1 MLRRECWRTL
11 APSCRRQIKD
21 FVIQRDEMMAGYFRT
36 FQIRDIT
43 VLCCAWLVGEN
54 RICVCHF
61 HQHLYFLRQGAHSH
75 QSRVDCSPSR
85 LPVLALALAPPIVWS
100 IESIQEQGF
109 MRVSIITGGGAGIGA
124 AVARR
129 LASPDDCLML
139 HGQGA
144 DAAGLEGLQA
154 VAMDCQQA
162 GAEVS
167 WRTGDLANAGTASEL
182 VAATRTAFGSI
193 DAIVHA
199 AGFADRRDFTQLP
212 RAGLERS
219 FAVMATAFHE
229 LATSALPDLTR
240 GSHGRVVAISS
251 FVAHRY
257 APGATYPAS
266 SAAKAALEALVR
278 CLAIELAS
286 SGATANV
293 VMPGYTRK
301 DKGRMGALDQQ
312 GWQLAA
318 KANPLG
324 RLAEPDQ
331 VAALV
336 AFLLSPE
343 AGHVTGAV
351 LPVDGGLTL
360 M

>member
-1 MLRRECWRTL
+1 L
-11 APSCRRQIKD
+11 
-21 FVIQRDEMMAGYFRT
+21 
-36 FQIRDIT
+36 
-43 VLCCAWLVGEN
+43 
-54 RICVCHF
+54 
-61 HQHLYFLRQGAHSH
+61 
-75 QSRVDCSPSR
+75 
-85 LPVLALALAPPIVWS
+85 LALALAGPIVCA
-100 IESIQEQGF
+100 IKSIQEEES
-109 MRVSIITGGGAGIGA
+109 MRVSIITGGGSGIGA

-129 LASPDDCLML
+129 LAGRDEALML

-144 DAAGLEGLQA
+144 DPAGLERLKA
-154 VAMDCQQA
+154 VAMGCQRA
-162 GAEVS
+162 GANVA
-167 WRTGDLANAGTASEL
+167 WHTGDLANAGTASEL
-182 VAATRTAFGSI
+182 VRATRDAFGSV

-212 RAGLERS
+212 RAGLERA

-229 LATSALPDLTR
+229 LAASALPDLTR
-240 GSHGRVVAISS
+240 GSQGRVVAISS
-251 FVAHRY
+251 FVAHRF
-257 APGATYPAS
+257 APDATYPAS

-301 DKGRMGALDQQ
+301 DAGLLGALDQKT
-312 GWQLAA
+312 WQLVA
-318 KANPLG
+318 KTNPLQ

-331 VAALV
+331 VAATV

-343 AGHVTGAV
+343 AGHVTGAL

>member
-1 MLRRECWRTL
+1 
-11 APSCRRQIKD
+11 
-21 FVIQRDEMMAGYFRT
+21 
-36 FQIRDIT
+36 
-43 VLCCAWLVGEN
+43 
-54 RICVCHF
+54 
-61 HQHLYFLRQGAHSH
+61 
-75 QSRVDCSPSR
+75 
-85 LPVLALALAPPIVWS
+85 
-100 IESIQEQGF
+100 
-109 MRVSIITGGGAGIGA
+109 MRVSIITGAGSGIGA

-129 LASPDDCLML
+129 LAGRDDRLML

-144 DAAGLEGLQA
+144 DPAGLERLKT
-154 VAMDCQQA
+154 VAMDCQRA
-162 GAEVS
+162 GAHVA
-167 WRTGDLANAGTASEL
+167 WHTGDLANAGTASEL
-182 VAATRTAFGSI
+182 VRATREAFGSV

-212 RAGLERS
+212 RAGLERA
-219 FAVMATAFHE
+219 FAVMAAAFHE
-229 LATSALPDLTR
+229 LAAAALPDLTR

-251 FVAHRY
+251 FAAHRFTLE
-257 APGATYPAS
+257 ATYPAS

-278 CLAIELAS
+278 CLAIELAG

-301 DKGRMGALDQQ
+301 DAGLLGALDQQ
-312 GWQLAA
+312 TWQLVA
-318 KANPLG
+318 KANPLQ

-331 VAALV
+331 VAATV

-343 AGHVTGAV
+343 AGHVTGAL